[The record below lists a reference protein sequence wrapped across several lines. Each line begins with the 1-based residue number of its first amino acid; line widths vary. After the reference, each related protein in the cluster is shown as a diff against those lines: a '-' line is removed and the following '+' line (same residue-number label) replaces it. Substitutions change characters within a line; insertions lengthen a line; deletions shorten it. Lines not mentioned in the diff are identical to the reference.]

1 MSPILSQVSLY
12 LQAILITVPFEEDD
26 KDPSVWFLDHTYIEE
41 MNTMFK
47 KINGTSPSLYYA
59 DCSP

>member
-1 MSPILSQVSLY
+1 MI
-12 LQAILITVPFEEDD
+12 VPFEEDD

-47 KINGTSPSLYYA
+47 KINGTFPQFLL
-59 DCSP
+59 PFR